1 MNQENKNWIAI
12 TPESELPTKGLYFA
26 FYKIEKKATAI
37 EFDPG
42 NAIDKKLFK
51 KLFSHYK
58 KMQMPEPPII

>member
-1 MNQENKNWIAI
+1 MNQENENWIVI
-12 TPESELPTKGLYFA
+12 TLKELPTKGLYFA
-26 FYKIEKKATAI
+26 FTKWKKATV

-58 KMQMPEPPII
+58 MQMPEPPII

>member
-1 MNQENKNWIAI
+1 MNQENENWIVI
-12 TPESELPTKGLYFA
+12 TWKWIANKRIVFR
-26 FYKIEKKATAI
+26 FYKIEKATV

-58 KMQMPEPPII
+58 MQMPEPPII